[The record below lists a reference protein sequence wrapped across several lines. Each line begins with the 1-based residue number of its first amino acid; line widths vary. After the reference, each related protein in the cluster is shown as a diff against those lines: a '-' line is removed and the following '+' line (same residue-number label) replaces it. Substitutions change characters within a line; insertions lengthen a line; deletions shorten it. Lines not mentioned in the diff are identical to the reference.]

1 MSLALTS
8 GGCYGRRAIGCLRM
22 HGVYVDNCCGVV
34 MADGFPVAVFD
45 EFDIERR
52 TVASFLVVGYMGFV
66 FLRGDR
72 RANGIRH
79 AQRDANRP
87 R

>member
-1 MSLALTS
+1 MRPYCMIDL
-8 GGCYGRRAIGCLRM
+8 GRLQYCPP
-22 HGVYVDNCCGVV
+22 NCCGAV

-45 EFDIERR
+45 AFDIERR
-52 TVASFLVVGYMGFV
+52 TVAIFLVVGYMGFV